1 MSDAERSASA
11 LQPLPSNREAFA
23 VDRDQCMCRVSW
35 VTTTQHWLCTSNRA
49 GVRGSQLLRLLLAVS
64 SWWQADPSAESRP
77 TVQAHCSGVET
88 DVYVLRLV
96 CDTRGL
102 SPDAVG
108 ADARR
113 SRLGPPVAEISTE
126 LDLSHG
132 ESEPFRAHWQASLVT
147 SSDFVGCERDFVGVN
162 VTS

>member
-1 MSDAERSASA
+1 MRIAFSVRYSA
-11 LQPLPSNREAFA
+11 
-23 VDRDQCMCRVSW
+23 RD
-35 VTTTQHWLCTSNRA
+35 
-49 GVRGSQLLRLLLAVS
+49 
-64 SWWQADPSAESRP
+64 
-77 TVQAHCSGVET
+77 
-88 DVYVLRLV
+88 
-96 CDTRGL
+96 GL

-108 ADARR
+108 EVGGLSPDAVGDDARR